1 MTGKY
6 IITTITNHTP
16 IEGAD
21 KIVRV
26 DKFGET
32 LIVDKES
39 NPIGTRG
46 IVIDCLS
53 VIDSDLCHH
62 LNMYRHANLNKDT
75 TKAGYIEDNGRVR
88 AIKLR
93 GVKCSGLFLS
103 FKQLDQHPK
112 LNLDTLEKLKDG
124 TQDNEITD
132 VPICKQFYRKVK
144 SGNLGGKQGK
154 SRENLV
160 PTFKEHF
167 DTDQLARNL
176 DKVKNGDFCV
186 ITEKCH
192 GCLPWSQNVPLW
204 SGGYRK
210 MSKIKKGDVVIGY
223 DRENDKFIPSKVVNK
238 FNNGENLKN
247 WLVIK
252 RSNNNGTKG
261 QRPKL
266 TCTEDHEVFTNGKF
280 IKAKDV
286 KVGDKIIS
294 KRYGYN
300 LNEIQKQVLIGKN
313 LGDGFVGRNK
323 KVWTFG
329 MSQKDLSYLE
339 YCMDVFG
346 DMCGVVG
353 ELLSGYGTKMYRCQ
367 LKCDRVF
374 NELFDDW
381 YISGEKQIPEGIELT
396 PITLAFLYMD
406 DGNLHHHKK
415 QKDRAGFAICNFNE
429 QSKKNL
435 DESLKMMGFSNYTFS
450 YSGHMGGKKKH
461 LRLRFNKNDADKL
474 FQMISPYICESMRYK
489 LPEKYR
495 SMDDFVGI
503 PKFETK
509 RTHTVIEEVVE
520 SIDKCENVKSSRF
533 DIETETNNYIAGGLL
548 VHNSSLRCG
557 RLPVIKKP
565 KLDKLL
571 NKIGIKTK
579 QKTKYDF
586 VVGSRRVT
594 KSVGNEAHGDK
605 EHFYDA
611 DVWSYVAHKHF
622 EDKLQKGETVYAEIV
637 GYLPDGGLIMP
648 SSGNKKLKPFL
659 EKDEYKEFI
668 KKYGDDTVFTYG
680 CEPKQHK
687 VFVYRITM
695 TNEDGHSIDYN
706 WDAVKARCE
715 EMNIPTVPEL
725 ARVHLVNPHPE
736 LRSVFN
742 YQDKIQKLA
751 TELAEGSSTQFPT
764 HLREGVCVR
773 IDRGTTP
780 IIMKEKAYN
789 FKVLEGII
797 KESQDTIEDE
807 A

>member
-1 MTGKY
+1 MTGNF
-6 IITTITNHTP
+6 IIATLKNHEP

-21 KIVRV
+21 KIVSTSL
-26 DKFGET
+26 FGET

-62 LNMYRHANLNKDT
+62 LNMYRHANLNKDK
-75 TKAGYIEDNGRVR
+75 TKSGYIEDNGRVR

-103 FKQLDQHPK
+103 FKQLGQHPK
-112 LNLDTLEKLKDG
+112 LSLTTLEKLKDG
-124 TQDNEITD
+124 VQDNSIAD

-176 DKVKNGDFCV
+176 DKVKLGDFCV
-186 ITEKCH
+186 ITEKQH
-192 GCLPWSQNVPLW
+192 G
-204 SGGYRK
+204 
-210 MSKIKKGDVVIGY
+210 
-223 DRENDKFIPSKVVNK
+223 
-238 FNNGENLKN
+238 
-247 WLVIK
+247 
-252 RSNNNGTKG
+252 T
-261 QRPKL
+261 
-266 TCTEDHEVFTNGKF
+266 
-280 IKAKDV
+280 
-286 KVGDKIIS
+286 
-294 KRYGYN
+294 
-300 LNEIQKQVLIGKN
+300 
-313 LGDGFVGRNK
+313 
-323 KVWTFG
+323 
-329 MSQKDLSYLE
+329 
-339 YCMDVFG
+339 
-346 DMCGVVG
+346 
-353 ELLSGYGTKMYRCQ
+353 
-367 LKCDRVF
+367 
-374 NELFDDW
+374 
-381 YISGEKQIPEGIELT
+381 
-396 PITLAFLYMD
+396 
-406 DGNLHHHKK
+406 
-415 QKDRAGFAICNFNE
+415 
-429 QSKKNL
+429 
-435 DESLKMMGFSNYTFS
+435 
-450 YSGHMGGKKKH
+450 
-461 LRLRFNKNDADKL
+461 
-474 FQMISPYICESMRYK
+474 
-489 LPEKYR
+489 
-495 SMDDFVGI
+495 
-503 PKFETK
+503 
-509 RTHTVIEEVVE
+509 
-520 SIDKCENVKSSRF
+520 
-533 DIETETNNYIAGGLL
+533 
-548 VHNSSLRCG
+548 SLRCG
-557 RLPVIKKP
+557 RLPVIKKS
-565 KLDKLL
+565 KWDVIL
-571 NKIGIKTK
+571 NKFGIKTK
-579 QKTKYDF
+579 QKTEYDF

-605 EHFYDA
+605 EHFYDT
-611 DVWSYVAHKHF
+611 DVWSYVAHRHF
-622 EDKLQKGETVYAEIV
+622 EEKLHKGETVYAEIV

-668 KKYGDDTVFTYG
+668 NQYGDDTVFTYG
-680 CEPKQHK
+680 CEPKHHK

-695 TNEDGHSIDYN
+695 TNEDGHSVDYS

-736 LRSVFN
+736 LRNVFD
-742 YQDKIQKLA
+742 YQGQVQKLA
-751 TELAEGSSTQFPT
+751 TELAEAPSTQFPT